1 MSAGMC
7 SGCHYKN
14 NSCKAVQKH
23 IMSCPDALELMKT
36 NPAALLDPEK
46 ELERFNMMEGSREEK
61 DVARD
66 KRYAGYKEEAN
77 RKLEKSQK
85 RWTGPRG

>member
-1 MSAGMC
+1 MW
-7 SGCHYKN
+7 
-14 NSCKAVQKH
+14 
-23 IMSCPDALELMKT
+23 E
-36 NPAALLDPEK
+36 NPAALLEPEK
-46 ELERFNMMEGSREEK
+46 EFERYQLTENSREQRDER
-61 DVARD
+61 RD